1 MGSWRCDRCGG
12 DNPPATRFC
21 GHCGSPTAAVKVPAP
36 EDGARPD
43 LREERRLV
51 TALFADVA
59 GFGPLADRLDPEQ
72 LMEVIDPLL
81 ARLARIVNDYGG
93 TVEKFAGDAVLALF
107 GAPRSHGD
115 DPARALAA
123 ALDMHRE
130 VGAAASATTLD
141 GARLELHVGVNTGHG
156 VGRLVGGTVGNDY
169 AVLGDAVVVA
179 QRLESLAPRGQTY
192 VGETTYRLTSGAFEF
207 EDLGHLSL
215 KGRRLPVRAWRL
227 TGRRP
232 APHAGT
238 PDQAALV
245 GRESELDLLTAQVD
259 AAGTGTLALSVVS
272 GEPGVGK
279 TRLTQA
285 VRARAE
291 ERGVRWLQARC
302 AAYGASL
309 PYGPYLDLVRELLG
323 PEGAAHAGIYER
335 DRPYLAHFLGAPSP
349 ETAALHP
356 EAFQHGLHRAV
367 ATLLADA
374 ARERPIAISIDD
386 AQWAD
391 ASSVALTADLVRLC
405 GDAPALLHL
414 TVRPEARPVAEA
426 LVSGCPAGHGLLLD
440 LGPLGANSLASIVRA
455 FAGAELTAAAE
466 AAVVE
471 RSGGN
476 PFFVE
481 ELLRWLPEP
490 GSDDD
495 PLEELPPTIEGV
507 LSARMDRLSRPAV
520 DTLLV
525 ASVIGREVP
534 TAWLASAATEVGDV
548 EARIAELVQQGFLS
562 RKPGDVVAFLHALV
576 QEAAYNRLLRRH
588 RRRLHRRVAAVGEA
602 LFGAGDSMI
611 AVLARHW
618 YLAEDHERGPDYLLR
633 AATVARQLFANEEAL
648 AHLRQ
653 AVELAGAGPDG
664 LRLAEV
670 RIALAALLELT
681 GAHQEAQRLY
691 EQVRDA
697 TGDARAWR
705 GLASTLRKR
714 GLYADALAVL
724 DAAQASVLSD
734 ADGAPAIALELGRT
748 LLGAGRPGEAVP
760 ALEAALHRLGPAQ
773 AETGQA
779 LLYLARSELQC
790 GRFDAALDHGQR
802 ALAILEAHEDMSGL
816 VLARRVLGGVY
827 RHLGLLDEAAAT
839 LRLGVELADRVGDVE
854 ELGACLI
861 NLGMVELGRG
871 HLDDAMRCDRQAIAE
886 FERVN
891 LLPGCANGYA
901 NLAEKLHHAG
911 RFEEAADY
919 CERALRLAVELD
931 DRLRIADVIR
941 TEARILLARGDAE
954 KAATRAEESAALF
967 TEIEAEPDA
976 TDARVLAARAR
987 DIARAGAAS
996 RES

>member
-12 DNPPATRFC
+12 DNPLATRFC
-21 GHCGSPTAAVKVPAP
+21 GHCGAPAAAVEPPAP
-36 EDGARPD
+36 VEEGLAPD

-72 LMEVIDPLL
+72 LTEVIDPLL
-81 ARLARIVNDYGG
+81 ARLAGVVHNYGG

-123 ALDMHRE
+123 ALDMHCE
-130 VGAAASATTLD
+130 VGAAASGAALD

-156 VGRLVGGTVGNDY
+156 VGRLVGGMAASDY

-207 EDLGHLSL
+207 EDIGHLSL

-227 TGRRP
+227 TGRRAAVHGP
-232 APHAGT
+232 S
-238 PDQAALV
+238 PDRSSLV
-245 GRESELDLLTAQVD
+245 GRQSELDLLAGQVD
-259 AAGTGTLALSVVS
+259 AAIAGSLALSVVS

-291 ERGVRWLQARC
+291 GLGVRWLQAQC

-309 PYGPYLDLVRELLG
+309 PYGPYLDVVRELLG
-323 PEGAAHAGIYER
+323 PEGASYVDVHER
-335 DRPYLAHFLGAPSP
+335 DRPYLAHFLGEPSP
-349 ETAALHP
+349 ETAALQP

-367 ATLLADA
+367 ATLFADA
-374 ARERPIAISIDD
+374 ARERPIAVTIDD
-386 AQWAD
+386 VQWAD
-391 ASSVALTADLVRLC
+391 ASSVALTADVVRLC
-405 GDAPALLHL
+405 RDAPVLIHL
-414 TVRPEARPVAEA
+414 TVRPEARPVATS
-426 LVSGCPAGHGLLLD
+426 LVSNCGPGRALLVDLTP
-440 LGPLGANSLASIVRA
+440 LGPESVASIVRTI
-455 FAGAELTAAAE
+455 AGPTLTAAVE
-466 AAVVE
+466 AAVVA

-490 GSDDD
+490 GTDGDGLDD
-495 PLEELPPTIEGV
+495 LPPTIEGV
-507 LSARMDRLSRPAV
+507 LSARMDRLSRPAI

-525 ASVIGREVP
+525 GSVIGREFP
-534 TAWLASAATEVGDV
+534 TAWLAAAAAEVGDV
-548 EARIAELVQQGFLS
+548 KSAIAELVRHGFVS
-562 RKPGDVVAFLHALV
+562 RAEPGDVVSFQHALV

-588 RRRLHRRVAAVGEA
+588 RRRLHARVATVGET
-602 LFGAGDSMI
+602 LFGAGDALI
-611 AVLARHW
+611 GVLARHW
-618 YLAEDHERGPDYLLR
+618 DLAEDRERGPDYLLR
-633 AATVARQLFANEEAL
+633 AAAVARHLFANEEAL
-648 AHLRQ
+648 AHLRR
-653 AVELAGAGPDG
+653 AVELAAAGADPG
-664 LRLAEV
+664 RLAEV
-670 RIALAALLELT
+670 RLALAALLELT
-681 GAHQEAQRLY
+681 GAHDEAQVLY
-691 EQVRDA
+691 AQVRDS
-697 TGDARAWR
+697 TGDPRAWR

-714 GLYADALAVL
+714 GMYADALAVL
-724 DAAQASVLSD
+724 DAAQASVPPE
-734 ADGAPAIALELGRT
+734 AEGAPAIALERGRT

-760 ALEAALHRLGPAQ
+760 ALEAALDRLGPAQ

-790 GRFDAALDHGQR
+790 GRFDSALGHGQR
-802 ALAILEAHEDMSGL
+802 ALAILEAHDDMSGL

-827 RHLGLLDEAAAT
+827 RHLGLLEEAAAT

-861 NLGMVELGRG
+861 NLGMVELRLG
-871 HLDDAMRCDRQAIAE
+871 HLDEAIRCDRQAITE

-911 RFEEAADY
+911 RYDEAAAY
-919 CERALRLAVELD
+919 CRRALDLAVELD

-941 TEARILLARGDAE
+941 TDATILLARGDAE
-954 KAATRAEESAALF
+954 KAATRAEEAAALF
-967 TEIEAEPDA
+967 TEIQAEPDA
-976 TDARVLAARAR
+976 ADARSLAARAR
-987 DIARAGAAS
+987 AAS
-996 RES
+996 SD

>member
-1 MGSWRCDRCGG
+1 MGPWRCDRCGG

-21 GHCGSPTAAVKVPAP
+21 GHCGAPTAAAEAP
-36 EDGARPD
+36 GPEEAGRPD

-81 ARLARIVNDYGG
+81 ARLAGIVHDYGG

-123 ALDMHRE
+123 ALDMHQV
-130 VGAAASATTLD
+130 VGAAASAATLD

-156 VGRLVGGTVGNDY
+156 VGRLVGGMVASDY

-192 VGETTYRLTSGAFEF
+192 VGETTYRLTSGAFQF
-207 EDLGHLSL
+207 EEIGHLSL

-232 APHAGT
+232 AGQAAA

-245 GRESELDLLTAQVD
+245 GRQSELDLLTAQVD
-259 AAGTGTLALSVVS
+259 AAVAGTLALSVVS

-291 ERGVRWLQARC
+291 ERGVRWLEARC
-302 AAYGASL
+302 AAYGVSL

-323 PEGAAHAGIYER
+323 PEGAAHTGVHER

-349 ETAALHP
+349 ETAALQP
-356 EAFQHGLHRAV
+356 EAFQQGLHRAV
-367 ATLLADA
+367 ATLFADA

-386 AQWAD
+386 VQWAD
-391 ASSVALTADLVRLC
+391 ATSIALTVDIVRLC
-405 GDAPALLHL
+405 GDAPVLVHL
-414 TVRPEARPVAEA
+414 TVRPEARSVAEA
-426 LVSGCPAGHGLLLD
+426 LLSGRRIGRGLLVD
-440 LGPLGANSLASIVRA
+440 LGPLGPDSLASIVRSI
-455 FAGAELTAAAE
+455 AGATLTAAAE
-466 AAVVE
+466 AAIVE

-481 ELLRWLPEP
+481 ELLRWLPQP
-490 GSDDD
+490 GTDNDL
-495 PLEELPPTIEGV
+495 LEELPPTIEGV
-507 LSARMDRLSRPAV
+507 LSARMDRLTRPAV

-534 TAWLASAATEVGDV
+534 TAWLASAATEVDDV
-548 EARIAELVQQGFLS
+548 EAAIAELVQQGFLS
-562 RKPGDVVAFLHALV
+562 RKPGDVVSFLHALV
-576 QEAAYNRLLRRH
+576 QEGAYNRLLRRH
-588 RRRLHRRVAAVGEA
+588 RRHLHQRVATVGEA
-602 LFGAGDSMI
+602 LFGAGDTMI

-618 YLAEDHERGPDYLLR
+618 YLAEDHHRGPDYLLR
-633 AATVARQLFANEEAL
+633 AATVARQLFANQEAL

-653 AVELAGAGPDG
+653 AVELAGAGPD
-664 LRLAEV
+664 LARLAEV
-670 RIALAALLELT
+670 SLALAALLELT
-681 GAHQEAQRLY
+681 GAHHEAQRLY

-697 TGDARAWR
+697 TRDARAWR

-714 GLYADALAVL
+714 GMYADALAVL
-724 DAAQASVLSD
+724 HAAQASISSD
-734 ADGAPAIALELGRT
+734 TKGAPAIALEVGRT

-760 ALEAALHRLGPAQ
+760 ALEEALSRLGPAQ

-790 GRFDAALDHGQR
+790 GRFDAALEHGQR

-827 RHLGLLDEAAAT
+827 RHLGLLDEAATT

-861 NLGMVELGRG
+861 NLGMVELRRG
-871 HLDDAMRCDRQAIAE
+871 HLDDAIRCDRQAIAE

-901 NLAEKLHHAG
+901 NLAEKLHDAG
-911 RFEEAADY
+911 QYEEAADY
-919 CERALRLAVELD
+919 CQRALDLAVELD

-941 TEARILLARGDAE
+941 TEARILLAQGDAE
-954 KAATRAEESAALF
+954 QAATRAEESAALF
-967 TEIEAEPDA
+967 TEIEAGPDA
-976 TDARVLAARAR
+976 ADARDLATRAR
-987 DIARAGAAS
+987 DIARARAAS
-996 RES
+996 GSS